1 MAMSKRA
8 TNILVRCGT
17 GIIAV
22 ALTIFGVSQCSGK
35 KNARAE
41 LDAAR
46 TEVEK
51 NKARANKAE
60 EALFDTRDSLS
71 YFQYQNEDLKNQ
83 IAVIDST
90 YAKALEDCNKGK
102 AKPKPAKRNTTP
114 ARRNTTPASKPAT
127 TVVNVA
133 TTPAAPAKPANTTPV
148 TTTVTV
154 TTPDETPINAT
165 GVTIGDN
172 AHHNIVNINN
182 GTINY
187 VDTTKRYAAAKQ
199 TIVVQRR
206 VVCVRQK

>member
-1 MAMSKRA
+1 MSKRA

-22 ALTIFGVSQCSGK
+22 ALTIFAVSQCSGK

-60 EALFDTRDSLS
+60 EALFDIRDSLS

-83 IAVIDST
+83 IAVIDSA

-102 AKPKPAKRNTTP
+102 AKP
-114 ARRNTTPASKPAT
+114 ARRNTMPASKPAATKPAT
-127 TVVNVA
+127 TVVNVN
-133 TTPAAPAKPANTTPV
+133 TTPAAPAKPVNTTPA

-187 VDTTKRYAAAKQ
+187 VDTTKKYAAAKQ

-206 VVCVRQK
+206 IVCVPQK